1 MTSEEWGDMDRR
13 TADRLLRGDRTGHPL
28 DQVLAAAT
36 APATDREL
44 AGEAA
49 ALAAFRAATHSPAT
63 RRRPSLVRS
72 TLTRLLTLKVA
83 AVALGTSATIGGVA
97 LAANTRT
104 LPETAAEHQPAV
116 SAPATRT
123 VTPKHGAT
131 TSPATPRPTA
141 SASAQPD
148 RVTELCRE
156 FSRHDRDD
164 RGRVLSDGGFGE
176 LVERAGDD
184 DHDRVERFCGSR
196 PRGTTGTTYSTSPRP
211 VHDDYE
217 QQQQPDGGGDG
228 DGDGDQW
235 SPRPRP
241 SASTSTSNT
250 WEPRR

>member
-1 MTSEEWGDMDRR
+1 MTSPEEWSPMDRR
-13 TADRLLRGDRTGHPL
+13 TADRLLRGDRTGHAL
-28 DQVLAAAT
+28 DEVLAAAT

-49 ALAAFRAATHSPAT
+49 ALAAFRSAVHSPAA

-72 TLTRLLTLKVA
+72 TLARLLTLKVA

-104 LPETAAEHQPAV
+104 LPETTAEHQPAV
-116 SAPATRT
+116 SAPATRPI
-123 VTPKHGAT
+123 TPKHGT
-131 TSPATPRPTA
+131 TAVPATPRPSA
-141 SASAQPD
+141 SASVPAHPD
-148 RVTELCRE
+148 RVFELCRE

-164 RGRVLSDGGFGE
+164 RKRFLADGRYGE

-184 DHDRVERFCGSR
+184 DRERVERFGGSR
-196 PRGTTGTTYSTSPRP
+196 PVSTSGSPRP
-211 VHDDYE
+211 ERTFDE
-217 QQQQPDGGGDG
+217 QRPDGD
-228 DGDGDQW
+228 DQW

-241 SASTSTSNT
+241 SASTSTNSS

>member
-63 RRRPSLVRS
+63 RRRSSPVRS
-72 TLTRLLTLKVA
+72 TLARLLTLKVA

-104 LPETAAEHQPAV
+104 LPQTAAEHQPAV
-116 SAPATRT
+116 SAPATRPIT
-123 VTPKHGAT
+123 TKHGT
-131 TSPATPRPTA
+131 TAVPAAPRPSA
-141 SASAQPD
+141 SASLHAD
-148 RVTELCRE
+148 RVTDLCRE

-164 RGRVLSDGGFGE
+164 RKRFLADGRFGE

-184 DHDRVERFCGSR
+184 DRDRVERFCDDR
-196 PRGTTGTTYSTSPRP
+196 PRGTWGTTYSPSPRP
-211 VHDDYE
+211 AHDDYE
-217 QQQQPDGGGDG
+217 QEQRPD
-228 DGDGDQW
+228 DGDQW

-241 SASTSTSNT
+241 SASTSTSNS